1 MLTHFRILIC
11 YTNFFQL
18 KLPIFKQF
26 HKFIIGKGG
35 ATVKQ
40 IRQETNAKIDLPAS
54 GSDSDIIIL
63 TGKKEDVLKAQKKIQ
78 TIQSEQADVV
88 SVRLVLINS
97 KYMFD
102 KMMICN
108 RYVEC
113 TPQWIKFSSFAWTL
127 SSSRCIS
134 LIFLFPYQFGLS
146 HVHDR

>member
-1 MLTHFRILIC
+1 M
-11 YTNFFQL
+11 
-18 KLPIFKQF
+18 PIFKQF

-88 SVRLVLINS
+88 SLRTLLINS
-97 KYMFD
+97 KYMID
-102 KMMICN
+102 IMMICN

-113 TPQWIKFSSFAWTL
+113 ITPQ
-127 SSSRCIS
+127 
-134 LIFLFPYQFGLS
+134 
-146 HVHDR
+146 

>member
-1 MLTHFRILIC
+1 M
-11 YTNFFQL
+11 
-18 KLPIFKQF
+18 PIFKQF

-88 SVRLVLINS
+88 SLRILLINLKS
-97 KYMFD
+97 GDFLYLSILSNKCSRQ
-102 KMMICN
+102 ITN
-108 RYVEC
+108 
-113 TPQWIKFSSFAWTL
+113 SFVGKLW
-127 SSSRCIS
+127 SHDSRKNS
-134 LIFLFPYQFGLS
+134 
-146 HVHDR
+146 

>member
-1 MLTHFRILIC
+1 MSLTNESKGWMAALLTFTLGMWVLFWFIL
-11 YTNFFQL
+11 QL

-35 ATVKQ
+35 ATIKQ

-88 SVRLVLINS
+88 SFITILITHNQFM
-97 KYMFD
+97 MFS
-102 KMMICN
+102 N
-108 RYVEC
+108 RYVEWYIS
-113 TPQWIKFSSFAWTL
+113 QWIQFSSLTW
-127 SSSRCIS
+127 
-134 LIFLFPYQFGLS
+134 
-146 HVHDR
+146 